1 MSDKISTPNIP
12 EMKSVN
18 PLQKEFV
25 NLVLIALS
33 YWGVSSVGLLF
44 SAPADLVFSVWTA
57 SGFTLAVLLLNPAR
71 RWRSIIVVVF
81 LVNAA
86 GNLGRGGGPLLS
98 LLFAFVCSLE
108 AYLSAFVL
116 THYIG
121 SRITFRRAKEI
132 IALFGVAVV
141 INGATAALMAV
152 TPTLI
157 YGTPFLKTWWML
169 EAADGLG
176 IILIAPLIVTWFN
189 GARILKSMAP
199 WKLAEPALFVGMTV
213 TFAWLLFG
221 PFTDASAPVLRNYMI
236 FPILILLAFRF
247 DPRGVAGTLFLFS
260 LTALWYTLQGAG
272 IFGFSDQSPAERLT
286 AVQLFLIV
294 ATFSGML
301 LSCVLAERKRAEATM
316 QARWQ
321 LSQSADFQTLDELLQ
336 STLDRAEELTDSKI
350 GFFHFLEEDQVT
362 LTLQMWSTN
371 TVKNMCTAEGKGQH
385 YPVDKAGV
393 WVDCV
398 YTRKPVIYND
408 YATLSHR
415 KGLPKGHAPV
425 SRILVA
431 PVLRDDKIV
440 MIIGVGNKAVDYDDY
455 DAELVSNL
463 ADLTWD
469 IVRRKRV
476 EADLRD
482 NQELF
487 SQFMAHSPIYAFI
500 KQVDPDESRVLHAS
514 ENYEE
519 MIGVPGW
526 KMIGKGMKELFPPE
540 LAEKIIKDDCEVIT
554 NGGILK
560 LEEELKDRHYTTIK
574 FPINLGEK
582 KLLAG
587 YTIDITDRVKAQEAL
602 LLSEEK
608 YRTVA
613 DFTYDWEA
621 WLGPDK
627 KYRYVS
633 PSCNRVTGYPSAEFL
648 KDPAK
653 AIEIAHPEDKEKVRE
668 HFRQANG
675 ADKNK
680 DLHYEFRII
689 TASGETRWMSH
700 FCNAVY
706 GNDGQ
711 WLGRRESNRDITERK
726 LAEEELRQ
734 TRQELIEVNKDL
746 ETTLERERQLSHTD
760 GLTGINNRR
769 YLYELAEYELGI
781 ALRYHQPLSILM
793 FDIDHFK
800 QINDTYGHMVGD
812 QILQQVARSTCAVLR
827 SSDVIGR
834 YGGEEFVIV
843 SPMTTAQQAFSLAER
858 IREQAA
864 GVRVPTEKGDAKVTL
879 SIGIVEKIPEAETAS
894 TDDLIRGADAAM
906 YAAKQAGRNRTM
918 IGRK

>member
-1 MSDKISTPNIP
+1 MSEKISTPTVP

-18 PLQKEFV
+18 PLQKELV
-25 NLVLIALS
+25 NLLFIALS
-33 YWGVSSVGLLF
+33 YWIVSSVGLLF
-44 SAPADLVFSVWTA
+44 SAPTDLVFSVWTA

-71 RWRSIIVVVF
+71 RWRSILVVVF
-81 LVNAA
+81 LVNTA
-86 GNLGRGGGPLLS
+86 GNFGRGGEPLLS
-98 LLFAFVCSLE
+98 LLFAFMSSLE

-116 THYIG
+116 TRYI
-121 SRITFRRAKEI
+121 STRITFRRAKEI

-141 INGATAALMAV
+141 INGMVSALMAGI
-152 TPTLI
+152 PALI
-157 YGTPFLKTWWML
+157 YGTPFLKTWWIV

-176 IILIAPLIVTWFN
+176 IILITPLIVTW
-189 GARILKSMAP
+189 ASRESIIKSTAL
-199 WKLAEPALFVGMTV
+199 WKLAEPAFFGGMTV

-260 LTALWYTLQGAG
+260 ITAMWYTLQGFG
-272 IFGFSDQSPAERLT
+272 IFGFADQSPAERLT
-286 AVQLFLIV
+286 AVQLFLNV

-301 LSCVLAERKRAEATM
+301 LSSVLAERKRAESTM

-321 LSQSADFQTLDELLQ
+321 LSQLADFQTLDELLQ
-336 STLDRAEELTDSKI
+336 STLDQAEELTGSKI

-371 TVKNMCTAEGKGQH
+371 TIKNMCTAEGKGQH
-385 YPVDKAGV
+385 YPVNKAGV

-408 YATLSHR
+408 YANLSHR
-415 KGLPKGHAPV
+415 KGLPSGHAPV

-431 PVLRDDKIV
+431 PVLRDERIV

-469 IVRRKRV
+469 IVKRKRV
-476 EADLRD
+476 EAELRD

-487 SQFMAHSPIYAFI
+487 SKFMAHSPIYAFI
-500 KQVDPDESRVLHAS
+500 KQVDPNESRVLQAS

-519 MIGVPGW
+519 MIGVPGG
-526 KMIGKGMKELFPPE
+526 KMIGKGMKDLFPPA
-540 LAEKIIKDDCEVIT
+540 LAEKIIKDDWDVIT
-554 NGGILK
+554 NGKILK
-560 LEEELKDRHYTTIK
+560 LDEDLNEHHYTTIK
-574 FPINLGEK
+574 FPITLGEK

-587 YTIDITDRVKAQEAL
+587 YTIDITERVKTQEAL
-602 LLSEEK
+602 LVSEEK

-633 PSCNRVTGYPSAEFL
+633 PSCNRVTGYPSTEFL

-668 HFRQANG
+668 HFRLANST
-675 ADKNK
+675 DKNK

-706 GNDGQ
+706 GSDGQ

-726 LAEEELRQ
+726 LAEEELQR
-734 TRQELIEVNKDL
+734 TRQELIEANNNL

-769 YLYELAEYELGI
+769 YLYELADHELGI
-781 ALRYHQPLSILM
+781 ALRYRQPLSFLM

-800 QINDTYGHMVGD
+800 QINDTYGHMIGD

-858 IREQAA
+858 IREQVA
-864 GVRVPTEKGDAKVTL
+864 GIRVPTEKGEAKVTL
-879 SIGIVEKIPEAETAS
+879 SIGIVEKTPEANTAS

-906 YAAKQAGRNRTM
+906 YAAKQAGRNRTV
-918 IGRK
+918 IGNK